1 MGVVGKVAP
10 LTRSS
15 GSMQP
20 MHFPQLSVCWQM
32 TTTQTPMMDTTIT
45 AWWWQ
50 RQLRWRQRRRQR
62 RRYQLQFYLL
72 WNAHV
77 LNHISGWRVPSGPLR
92 GMWWFHVEY
101 EGWLCYIRWQKRN
114 DCSMIS
120 VRDWPLTNLIR
131 FIICYWH
138 SFNYHLTTYCFLSGD
153 EEE

>member
-10 LTRSS
+10 LIRSS

-20 MHFPQLSVCWQM
+20 MHFPQLSVCWQT

-45 AWWWQ
+45 AMMVTTTTAVATTTT
-50 RQLRWRQRRRQR
+50 R

-120 VRDWPLTNLIR
+120 VRYWPLIWLGLS
-131 FIICYWH
+131 FIICHWH

>member
-10 LTRSS
+10 LIRSS
-15 GSMQP
+15 GFMQP

-45 AWWWQ
+45 AMMVTTTTAVATTTT
-50 RQLRWRQRRRQR
+50 R

-101 EGWLCYIRWQKRN
+101 EGWLCYIRWQKEKWLLY
-114 DCSMIS
+114 DFC
-120 VRDWPLTNLIR
+120 PELTTNLVR
-131 FIICYWH
+131 FIICHWH
-138 SFNYHLTTYCFLSGD
+138 SFNYHLTTYCLLSGD